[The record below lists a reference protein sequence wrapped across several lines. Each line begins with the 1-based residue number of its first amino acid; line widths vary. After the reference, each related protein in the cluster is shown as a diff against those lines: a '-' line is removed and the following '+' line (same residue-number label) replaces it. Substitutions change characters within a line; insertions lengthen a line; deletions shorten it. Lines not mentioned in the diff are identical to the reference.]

1 LTSERKVRGPIF
13 WLRMSRSQ
21 SIRLLVGQPD
31 ALALDLIAFSVAHLS
46 PAPMPL
52 PVRAYPKSKICTGEM
67 KDLGCQKAAL
77 PAQSA
82 VEGRLGSEL

>member
-1 LTSERKVRGPIF
+1 LI
-13 WLRMSRSQ
+13 SRL
-21 SIRLLVGQPD
+21 LLVGQPD

-52 PVRAYPKSKICTGEM
+52 PVRPYPKSKICTGEAE
-67 KDLGCQKAAL
+67 DLGCQKAAL

-82 VEGRLGSEL
+82 VEGRSGSEL